1 MGWGGG
7 GFGAVASVSEEV
19 DIIII
24 MDTETTS
31 ARALKNMTR
40 RELLRVIDRLRQGN
54 SELQEA
60 ALIWIDLY
68 EAALQRERVARAMSQ
83 PADLLASGP
92 ATAA

>member
-19 DIIII
+19 TSVI
-24 MDTETTS
+24 MNMETT
-31 ARALKNMTR
+31 ANALKNMTR
-40 RELLRVIDRLRQGN
+40 RELLRVIDRLREGN
-54 SELQEA
+54 AELQEA

-68 EAALQRERVARAMSQ
+68 EAALQRERVARAIGH
-83 PADLLASGP
+83 PVDALASEP

>member
-19 DIIII
+19 RITI
-24 MDTETTS
+24 MDMETTS
-31 ARALKNMTR
+31 ATALKHMTR
-40 RELLRVIDRLRQGN
+40 RELLRVIDRLREGN

-68 EAALQRERVARAMSQ
+68 EAALQRERVARAMNQ
-83 PADLLASGP
+83 PADLLAPEP

>member
-7 GFGAVASVSEEV
+7 GFGAVASVTGEV
-19 DIIII
+19 VRVI
-24 MDTETTS
+24 MDNETTS
-31 ARALKNMTR
+31 AQALKSMTR
-40 RELLRVIDRLRQGN
+40 RELLRVIDRLREGN

-68 EAALQRERVARAMSQ
+68 EAALQRERVARAMNQ
-83 PADLLASGP
+83 PADSLAPES

>member
-1 MGWGGG
+1 
-7 GFGAVASVSEEV
+7 
-19 DIIII
+19 
-24 MDTETTS
+24 MDMETTS
-31 ARALKNMTR
+31 AKALTHMTR
-40 RELLRVIDRLRQGN
+40 RELLRVIDRLREGN

-83 PADLLASGP
+83 TVDMKASEP